1 MWKVGRAGKTL
12 GIVGLLLCLEA
23 RAGAWGSFEAAFP
36 MFPCQDGWMGCLVS
50 GQHVDS
56 ELQKDTMGL
65 MVPADARIGWF
76 DLKATA
82 AFSPFPGLSAYEAG
96 GDAVAA
102 AEPGA
107 PPPVE
112 PEDDGLAEADDGR
125 AAEATLVSERAAAD
139 ADAARASQMEAARAA
154 KEADARRKQ
163 ADLDAQ
169 RQRQEEEAARKEA
182 TAAIERAKSAN
193 NAAAAE
199 ERERLKREAD
209 VAAARATELERQRKA
224 ADAAALQEKTAQAAA
239 QKKAAEEAERLRQA
253 EAARTAAQQKEAAAI
268 AALKLAE
275 EQKQREADEARRKAE
290 QEAATQAA
298 KVGTPAPAPAAA
310 AVADGDC
317 SDTVKLE
324 PTALLGKLT
333 EGVIGCLETR
343 LANAAK
349 PTDKKKI
356 SGILMADAWAK
367 SDKDRW
373 ETLIKRHLDEI
384 DQSDPDLCY
393 KYALHLSR
401 QGASRASGVIRWA
414 NVALENRTVWV
425 GETYTS
431 RVYSLYKVRAAA
443 SQSLWQAAEESHAKS
458 PSDESRE
465 NVDKYRNM
473 TKVNAREWYEYAKSA
488 GKDAQTALQL
498 CMSAAGTS
506 DYCQAE

>member
-1 MWKVGRAGKTL
+1 MWKIGRAGKSL

-23 RAGAWGSFEAAFP
+23 QAGSWGGFDAAFP
-36 MFPCQDGWMGCLVS
+36 MFPCQDGWMGCLVT
-50 GQHVDS
+50 GQHLDP
-56 ELQKDTMGL
+56 ELQKDTAGRMI
-65 MVPADARIGWF
+65 PSDARIGWF

-82 AFSPFPGLSAYEAG
+82 SFSPFPGLSAYEAG
-96 GDAVAA
+96 GNDAVASA
-102 AEPGA
+102 DPA
-107 PPPVE
+107 PVE
-112 PEDDGLAEADDGR
+112 PENDGLAEADNGR
-125 AAEATLVSERAAAD
+125 AAEATLVSERAVAD
-139 ADAARASQMEAARAA
+139 AEAARAA
-154 KEADARRKQ
+154 QLEAAREAREADARRRQ

-169 RQRQEEEAARKEA
+169 RQRQEEETARKEA
-182 TAAIERAKSAN
+182 QAAIERAKSAS

-209 VAAARATELERQRKA
+209 VAAARATEMERQRKA
-224 ADAAALQEKTAQAAA
+224 SEAAAAAEKAAQAAA

-253 EAARTAAQQKEAAAI
+253 EAARTAAQEREAAAL
-268 AALKLAE
+268 AALKVAE
-275 EQKQREADEARRKAE
+275 EQKQREAEEARRKAE
-290 QEAATQAA
+290 QETA
-298 KVGTPAPAPAAA
+298 KVGAPVPAPSG
-310 AVADGDC
+310 ADGDC

-343 LANAAK
+343 LANASK

-367 SDKDRW
+367 SDKARW
-373 ETLIKRHLDEI
+373 ETLIKRHLDDI

-414 NVALENRTVWV
+414 NVALENRTVWI

-458 PSDESRE
+458 PSDETRD
-465 NVDKYRNM
+465 NVEKYRNM